1 MQNFAQISAPVPWEE
16 IDAVLLDMDGTLL
29 DRHFDDYFWEVHLP
43 EHYSLLHGLSV
54 DEAAQELLARYRQTE
69 NSLQWADIEHWSRE
83 LKLNI
88 PELKLR
94 IGDLI
99 AVHPHVPDFL
109 DFCREQGKRLFLVT
123 NAHPRT
129 LAIKLE
135 KAAIGG
141 WFDRLVCAEEVGFAK
156 EEPQFWS
163 RLQEMLGFDPAR
175 SLLADDTEKV
185 LRTAERC
192 GIGFLLHIARP
203 NSRRRPS
210 RSARYAS
217 VETFAEF
224 IAAAKKRQ
232 WEKEKQI

>member
-1 MQNFAQISAPVPWEE
+1 MQNSAQIVWEE
-16 IDAVLLDMDGTLL
+16 IDTVLLDMDGTLL

-69 NSLQWADIEHWSRE
+69 NSLQWADIDHWSRE
-83 LKLNI
+83 LKLDI
-88 PELKLR
+88 PELKLG

-99 AVHPHVPDFL
+99 AVHPHVTEFL
-109 DFCREQGKRLFLVT
+109 SFCREQGKQLVLVT

-129 LAIKLE
+129 LAIKL
-135 KAAIGG
+135 ARTGIDI
-141 WFDRLVCAEEVGFAK
+141 WFDRLICAEEVGFAK
-156 EEPQFWS
+156 EEPQFWG

-175 SLLADDTEKV
+175 ALLADDTEKV

-203 NSRRRPS
+203 NSRRRPD
-210 RSARYAS
+210 RSVRYAS
-217 VETFAEF
+217 VETFAEC
-224 IAAAKKRQ
+224 IAAADKRQ
-232 WEKEKQI
+232 